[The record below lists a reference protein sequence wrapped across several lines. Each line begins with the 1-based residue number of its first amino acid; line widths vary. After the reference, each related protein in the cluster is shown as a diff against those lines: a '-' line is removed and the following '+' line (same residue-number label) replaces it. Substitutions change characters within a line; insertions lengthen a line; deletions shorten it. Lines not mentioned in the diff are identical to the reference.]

1 MSTREKILDC
11 AKNLFFT
18 IGYEK
23 TSVQKIIDEVG
34 IAKGTFYHH
43 FKTKEQ
49 LLDELTD
56 SLIEV
61 EVNQTV
67 EKVLGSDWDAITKF
81 NNMVNRQSDWKIN
94 HFELLYT
101 VLKAYY
107 SENNHFFREIMRQK
121 NVRNYAP
128 IFEKIIEQGIK
139 EGSFQTAFPKEMS
152 EMVLRISNVE
162 SEEIMNIMLNH
173 SQYDEPAK
181 EISKRYQMLVY
192 AMGKILGAKEGA
204 IKIEVEEIITAF
216 IAFIK
221 QKEA

>member
-23 TSVQKIIDEVG
+23 TSVQRIIDEVG

-61 EVNQTV
+61 EVNQTI
-67 EKVLGSDWDAITKF
+67 ETVLSSDWDAITKF
-81 NNMVNRQSDWKIN
+81 NNMVNRQSEWKVN

-107 SENNHFFREIMRQK
+107 SENNHFFRELMRQK
-121 NVRNYAP
+121 NIRNYAP
-128 IFEKIIEQGIK
+128 IFEKIIEQGIR
-139 EGSFQTAFPKEMS
+139 EGTFKTAYPKEMS

-162 SEEIMNIMLNH
+162 SEEILNIMLNH
-173 SQYDEPAK
+173 SMYEAPAK
-181 EISKRYQMLVY
+181 EVTRRYQMLVY
-192 AMGKILGAKEGA
+192 AMEKILGAKEGS
-204 IKIEVEEIITAF
+204 IKIEVEEIITEF
-216 IAFIK
+216 IEFMK